1 MIRIGSHLVRADNS
15 GVKLMKCIRIP
26 GGSFQKVAGLGQLI
40 RVSIKR
46 LDRSKKKV
54 QKKKIYNALIVGLKY
69 KTRRK
74 DGTFV
79 KFDKNRA
86 LILSEQNK
94 FMGTRVYGPLCKE
107 IRGGIKEV
115 KYRKIIA
122 YSKGTA

>member
-1 MIRIGSHLVRADNS
+1 MLQIGSHLVRADNS
-15 GVKLMKCIRIP
+15 GVKLMKCVRIP
-26 GGSFQKVAGLGQLI
+26 GGSFQKTAGLGQLI
-40 RVSIKR
+40 RVCIKR

-54 QKKKIYNALIVGLKY
+54 QKKKIYNALVVAVKNR
-69 KTRRK
+69 TRRK

-86 LILSEQNK
+86 LILSDQNK
-94 FMGTRVYGPLCKE
+94 FLGTRVYGPLCKE

-122 YSKGTA
+122 YSGGTI